1 MSKHDLMKD
10 PFYAQLMHVVE
21 TTICKADREA
31 QKKGLRL
38 TDSNIKSALNKARRI
53 TTTLRVADAAESL
66 ETREGIIEELARS
79 IASNRELLKEVI
91 ESEDG
96 TGRAEVSRA
105 DWNNA
110 IVAVEASLK
119 LRRSVEPGTR
129 FYLDFVRPFTEEGKL

>member
-1 MSKHDLMKD
+1 MKD
-10 PFYAQLMHVVE
+10 PFYAQLIHVVE

-53 TTTLRVADAAESL
+53 TPQSGAVAAEPL

-79 IASNRELLKEVI
+79 IASNRELLREVT

-96 TGRAEVSRA
+96 AGRAEVSRA

-110 IVAVEASLK
+110 IMAVEASLK